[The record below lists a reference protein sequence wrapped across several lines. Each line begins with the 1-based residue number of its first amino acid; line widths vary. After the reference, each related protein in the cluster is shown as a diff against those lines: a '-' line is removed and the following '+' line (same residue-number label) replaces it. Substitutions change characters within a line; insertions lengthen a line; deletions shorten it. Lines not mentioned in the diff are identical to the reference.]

1 MMKRFYT
8 AIVRRRRLVLA
19 VFALAAV
26 LSVFAVRQV
35 KVDYDINDYLPPES
49 PSTTAIEVMN
59 GAFTGGIPNM
69 RVMVRDVT
77 VPQALEYKE
86 KLAAIDGV
94 SSVAWLDDS
103 LDVTVPLQMQDTA
116 TVESYYKDGC
126 ALFTVTVE
134 DEKRLEAV
142 AAVRDLIG
150 EGNALEG
157 AAVSTAVAT
166 NSTVTEVA
174 KIAAIA
180 VVYVLF
186 ILILTTDS
194 WAEPLLVLTGLG
206 AAILLNN
213 GTNLIF
219 GTISF
224 VTNAAGSILQLAV
237 SLDYSVFLIHR
248 FAECRAENPDASPE
262 ECMADALCRSTGS
275 ILSSG
280 LTTVIGF
287 LALVLMQF
295 QIGPD
300 LGLALA
306 KGVVL
311 SLVTVFTFMPALTLA
326 CYKWMDKTHHRP
338 LLPSF
343 DKFGRF
349 VARIM
354 LPMALVLV
362 ILMVPSYL
370 ASNSNQYYYGAAHM
384 FGENTRLGADT
395 AAIEETFGRS
405 DTYVV
410 LVPEGDTA
418 TQQKLS
424 DALHAIPEV
433 TGILSYVDN
442 AGASIPPEF
451 VPGDTLG
458 LLVSGGY
465 TRMVLTVDADTEGDG
480 AFALVERVRA
490 TVQQYYPDNYYL
502 AGQGVSTYD
511 LMDTI
516 TADMVKVNLLAIGA
530 VFLILLLM
538 KRQLLLPVILVLSI
552 ETAIWINLAIPY
564 FWGQYVFY
572 IAYLII
578 SSVQLGATVDYAILF
593 SDRYQEF
600 RETLGR
606 KEAVAATVS
615 AVTTSVSTT
624 GSAMAVVGFLMGA
637 ISTNQLL
644 GQLGNF
650 LGVGSLVSLAIVLS
664 ALPGFLYLADPLII
678 KNEKISRRRLD
689 RDETSIC
696 APGVGAGAGR
706 LPAGGQQSAGLCSS
720 LRCQGRGRLC
730 KSYGL
735 RCCDRRVRR
744 EQLFRAGGGHRC
756 GPRQLHCRAQ
766 HDHERCRGA
775 ERRYGHGAC
784 DRGRQALL

>member
-1 MMKRFYT
+1 MLKRFYT
-8 AIVRRRRLVLA
+8 TIVRKRRLVLA
-19 VFALAAV
+19 VFALAVILSAFASRAV
-26 LSVFAVRQV
+26 Q
-35 KVDYDINDYLPPES
+35 VDYDMNDYLPPDS
-49 PSTTAIEVMN
+49 PSTIALETMN
-59 GAFTGGIPNM
+59 GAFTGGIPNV

-77 VPQALEYKE
+77 VPEALDYKE
-86 KLAAIDGV
+86 QLAAIDGV
-94 SSVAWLDDS
+94 ESVTWLDDS

-116 TVESYYKDGC
+116 TVETYYKDDC
-126 ALFTVTVE
+126 ALFSMTVE
-134 DEKRLEAV
+134 DAKRLEAV
-142 AAVRDLIG
+142 AAIQDLIG
-150 EGNALEG
+150 EDNALAG
-157 AAVSTAVAT
+157 TAVSTAVAT
-166 NSTVTEVA
+166 NSTVSEVA
-174 KIAAIA
+174 KIAGIA
-180 VVYVLF
+180 VIYVLF

-194 WAEPLLVLTGLG
+194 WVEPILVLAGLG
-206 AAILLNN
+206 VAILLNN

-262 ECMADALCRSTGS
+262 DCMVDALCKSTSS

-306 KGVVL
+306 KGVAL

-326 CYKWMDKTHHRP
+326 CYPWMDKTHHKP
-338 LLPSF
+338 LLPRF

-349 VARIM
+349 VSRIM
-354 LPMALVLV
+354 LPMALALA

-370 ASNSNQYYYGAAHM
+370 ASNHNEYYYGAAHM
-384 FGENTRLGADT
+384 FGADTRLGEDT
-395 AAIEETFGRS
+395 AAIEETFGKS

-418 TQQKLS
+418 QQEKLS
-424 DALHAIPEV
+424 QALHDIPAV
-433 TGILSYVDN
+433 TSILSFVDN

-451 VPGDTLG
+451 VPGDTLS

-465 TRMVLTVDADTEGDG
+465 TRLVLTVDAETEGDA
-480 AFALVERVRA
+480 AFALVENIRA
-490 TVQQYYPDNYYL
+490 TVQEYYPDEYYL

-538 KRQLLLPVILVLSI
+538 KHQLLLPVILVLSI

-564 FWGQYVFY
+564 FRGQHVFY

-578 SSVQLGATVDYAILF
+578 SSIQLGATVDYAILF

-606 KEAVAATVS
+606 KDAIAATV
-615 AVTTSVSTT
+615 ATVTTSVITT
-624 GSAMAVVGFLMGA
+624 GSALAVVGFLMGA

-650 LGVGSLVSLAIVLS
+650 LGVGGLVSLAIVLL
-664 ALPGFLYLADPLII
+664 ALPGYLYLADPLII
-678 KNEKISRRRLD
+678 KPKKQPKE
-689 RDETSIC
+689 
-696 APGVGAGAGR
+696 A
-706 LPAGGQQSAGLCSS
+706 
-720 LRCQGRGRLC
+720 
-730 KSYGL
+730 
-735 RCCDRRVRR
+735 
-744 EQLFRAGGGHRC
+744 
-756 GPRQLHCRAQ
+756 
-766 HDHERCRGA
+766 
-775 ERRYGHGAC
+775 
-784 DRGRQALL
+784 

>member
-142 AAVRDLIG
+142 AAVRELIG

-262 ECMADALCRSTGS
+262 ECMVDALCRSTGS

-326 CYKWMDKTHHRP
+326 AYQWMDKTHHRP

-451 VPGDTLG
+451 VPPDTLK
-458 LLVSGGY
+458 LLVSGGC
-465 TRMVLTVDADTEGDG
+465 TRMVLTVDTAYEGDDT
-480 AFALVERVRA
+480 FSLVESIRNTA
-490 TVQQYYPDNYYL
+490 EEYYPGTWYL
-502 AGQGVSTYD
+502 AGEGVSTYD
-511 LMDTI
+511 LMDTV
-516 TADMVKVNLLAIGA
+516 TADMVKVNLVAIGA
-530 VFLILLLM
+530 VFVVLLFTMKSLIA
-538 KRQLLLPVILVLSI
+538 PIILVLSI
-552 ETAIWINLAIPY
+552 ETAIWINLSIPY
-564 FWGQYVFY
+564 FSDQTIFY

-578 SSVQLGATVDYAILF
+578 SSIQLGATVDYAILF
-593 SDRYQEF
+593 TDRYKEMRQTYEK
-600 RETLGR
+600 
-606 KEAVAATVS
+606 KEAVVQTVS
-615 AVTTSVSTT
+615 AVSVSVLT
-624 GSAMAVVGFLMGA
+624 SASVMAVVGFLMGTL
-637 ISTNQLL
+637 STHGLL
-644 GQLGNF
+644 SQLGYF
-650 LGVGSLVSLAIVLS
+650 LGRGTLCSLAIVLFV
-664 ALPGFLYLADPLII
+664 LPGLLYLF
-678 KNEKISRRRLD
+678 
-689 RDETSIC
+689 
-696 APGVGAGAGR
+696 GR
-706 LPAGGQQSAGLCSS
+706 FITRNKSS
-720 LRCQGRGRLC
+720 KEVLSQ
-730 KSYGL
+730 
-735 RCCDRRVRR
+735 
-744 EQLFRAGGGHRC
+744 
-756 GPRQLHCRAQ
+756 
-766 HDHERCRGA
+766 
-775 ERRYGHGAC
+775 
-784 DRGRQALL
+784 

>member
-1 MMKRFYT
+1 MLKRFYT
-8 AIVRRRRLVLA
+8 TIVRKRRLVLA
-19 VFALAAV
+19 VFALAVILSAFASRAV
-26 LSVFAVRQV
+26 Q
-35 KVDYDINDYLPPES
+35 VDYDMNDYLPPDS
-49 PSTTAIEVMN
+49 PSTIALETMN
-59 GAFTGGIPNM
+59 GAFTGGIPNV

-77 VPQALEYKE
+77 VPEALDYKE
-86 KLAAIDGV
+86 QLAAIDGV
-94 SSVAWLDDS
+94 ESVTWLDDS

-116 TVESYYKDGC
+116 TVETYYKDDC
-126 ALFTVTVE
+126 ALFSMTVE
-134 DEKRLEAV
+134 DAKRLEAV
-142 AAVRDLIG
+142 AAIQDLIG
-150 EGNALEG
+150 EDNALAG
-157 AAVSTAVAT
+157 TAVSTAVAT
-166 NSTVTEVA
+166 NSTVSEVA
-174 KIAAIA
+174 KIAGIA
-180 VVYVLF
+180 VIYVLF

-194 WAEPLLVLTGLG
+194 WVEPILVLAGLG
-206 AAILLNN
+206 VAILLNN

-262 ECMADALCRSTGS
+262 DCMVDALCKSTSS

-306 KGVVL
+306 KGVAL

-326 CYKWMDKTHHRP
+326 CYPWMDKTHHKP
-338 LLPSF
+338 LLPRF

-349 VARIM
+349 VSRIM
-354 LPMALVLV
+354 LPMALALA

-370 ASNSNQYYYGAAHM
+370 ASNHNEYYYGAAHM
-384 FGENTRLGADT
+384 FGADTRLGEDT
-395 AAIEETFGRS
+395 AAIEETFGKS

-418 TQQKLS
+418 QQEKLS
-424 DALHAIPEV
+424 QALHDIPAV
-433 TGILSYVDN
+433 TSILSFVDN

-451 VPGDTLG
+451 VPGDTLS

-465 TRMVLTVDADTEGDG
+465 TRLVLTVDAETEGDA
-480 AFALVERVRA
+480 AFALVENIRA
-490 TVQQYYPDNYYL
+490 TVQEYYPEEYYL

-538 KRQLLLPVILVLSI
+538 KHQLLLPVILVLSI

-564 FWGQYVFY
+564 FRGQHVFY

-578 SSVQLGATVDYAILF
+578 SSIQLGATVDYAILF

-606 KEAVAATVS
+606 KDAIAATV
-615 AVTTSVSTT
+615 ATVTTSVITT
-624 GSAMAVVGFLMGA
+624 GSALAVVGFLMGA

-650 LGVGSLVSLAIVLS
+650 LGVGGLVSLAIVLL
-664 ALPGFLYLADPLII
+664 ALPGYLYLADPLII
-678 KNEKISRRRLD
+678 KKKKQPKE
-689 RDETSIC
+689 
-696 APGVGAGAGR
+696 A
-706 LPAGGQQSAGLCSS
+706 
-720 LRCQGRGRLC
+720 
-730 KSYGL
+730 
-735 RCCDRRVRR
+735 
-744 EQLFRAGGGHRC
+744 
-756 GPRQLHCRAQ
+756 
-766 HDHERCRGA
+766 
-775 ERRYGHGAC
+775 
-784 DRGRQALL
+784 

>member
-1 MMKRFYT
+1 MLKRFYT
-8 AIVRRRRLVLA
+8 TIVRKRRLVLA
-19 VFALAAV
+19 VFALAVILSAFASRAV
-26 LSVFAVRQV
+26 Q
-35 KVDYDINDYLPPES
+35 VDYDMNDYLPPDS
-49 PSTTAIEVMN
+49 PSTIALETMN
-59 GAFTGGIPNM
+59 GAFTGGIPNV

-77 VPQALEYKE
+77 VPEALDYKE
-86 KLAAIDGV
+86 QLAAIDGV
-94 SSVAWLDDS
+94 ESVTWLDDS

-116 TVESYYKDGC
+116 TVETYYKDDC
-126 ALFTVTVE
+126 ALFSMTVE
-134 DEKRLEAV
+134 DAKRLEAV
-142 AAVRDLIG
+142 AAIQDLIG
-150 EGNALEG
+150 EDNALAG
-157 AAVSTAVAT
+157 TAVSTAVAT
-166 NSTVTEVA
+166 NSTVSEVA
-174 KIAAIA
+174 KIAGIA
-180 VVYVLF
+180 VIYVLF

-194 WAEPLLVLTGLG
+194 WVEPILVLAGLG
-206 AAILLNN
+206 VAILLNN

-262 ECMADALCRSTGS
+262 DCMVDALCKSTSS

-306 KGVVL
+306 KGVAL

-326 CYKWMDKTHHRP
+326 CYPWMDKTHHKP
-338 LLPSF
+338 LLPRF

-349 VARIM
+349 VSRIM
-354 LPMALVLV
+354 LPMALALA

-370 ASNSNQYYYGAAHM
+370 ASNHNEYYYGAAHM
-384 FGENTRLGADT
+384 FGADTRLGEDT
-395 AAIEETFGRS
+395 AAIEETFGKS

-418 TQQKLS
+418 QQEKLS
-424 DALHAIPEV
+424 QALHDIPAV
-433 TGILSYVDN
+433 TSILSFVDN

-451 VPGDTLG
+451 VPGDTLS

-465 TRMVLTVDADTEGDG
+465 TRLVLTVDAETEGDA
-480 AFALVERVRA
+480 AFALVENIRA
-490 TVQQYYPDNYYL
+490 TVQEYYPDEYYL

-538 KRQLLLPVILVLSI
+538 KHQLLLPVILVLSI

-564 FWGQYVFY
+564 FRGQHVFY

-578 SSVQLGATVDYAILF
+578 SSIQLGATVDYAILF
-593 SDRYQEF
+593 SDRYREF

-606 KEAVAATVS
+606 KDAIAATV
-615 AVTTSVSTT
+615 ATVTTSVITT
-624 GSAMAVVGFLMGA
+624 GSALAVVGFLMGA

-650 LGVGSLVSLAIVLS
+650 LGVGGLVSLAIVLL
-664 ALPGFLYLADPLII
+664 ALPGYLYLADPLII
-678 KNEKISRRRLD
+678 KKKKQPKE
-689 RDETSIC
+689 
-696 APGVGAGAGR
+696 A
-706 LPAGGQQSAGLCSS
+706 
-720 LRCQGRGRLC
+720 
-730 KSYGL
+730 
-735 RCCDRRVRR
+735 
-744 EQLFRAGGGHRC
+744 
-756 GPRQLHCRAQ
+756 
-766 HDHERCRGA
+766 
-775 ERRYGHGAC
+775 
-784 DRGRQALL
+784 

>member
-1 MMKRFYT
+1 MLKRFYT
-8 AIVRRRRLVLA
+8 TIVRKRRLVLA
-19 VFALAAV
+19 VFALAVILSAFASRAV
-26 LSVFAVRQV
+26 Q
-35 KVDYDINDYLPPES
+35 VDYDMNDYLPPDS
-49 PSTTAIEVMN
+49 PSTIALETMN
-59 GAFTGGIPNM
+59 GAFTGGIPNV

-77 VPQALEYKE
+77 VPEALDYKE
-86 KLAAIDGV
+86 QLAAIDGV
-94 SSVAWLDDS
+94 ESVTWLDDS

-116 TVESYYKDGC
+116 TVETYYKDDC
-126 ALFTVTVE
+126 ALFSMTVE
-134 DEKRLEAV
+134 DAKRLEAV
-142 AAVRDLIG
+142 AAIQDLIG
-150 EGNALEG
+150 EDNALAG
-157 AAVSTAVAT
+157 TAVSTAVAT
-166 NSTVTEVA
+166 NSTVSEVA
-174 KIAAIA
+174 KIAGIA
-180 VVYVLF
+180 VIYVLF

-194 WAEPLLVLTGLG
+194 WVEPILVLAGLG
-206 AAILLNN
+206 VAILLNN

-262 ECMADALCRSTGS
+262 DCMVDALCKSTSS

-306 KGVVL
+306 KGVAL

-326 CYKWMDKTHHRP
+326 CYPWMDKTHHKP
-338 LLPSF
+338 LLPRF

-349 VARIM
+349 VSRIM
-354 LPMALVLV
+354 LPMALALA

-370 ASNSNQYYYGAAHM
+370 ASNHNEYYYGAAHM
-384 FGENTRLGADT
+384 FGADTRLGEDT
-395 AAIEETFGRS
+395 AAIEETFGKS

-418 TQQKLS
+418 QQEKLS
-424 DALHAIPEV
+424 QALHDIPAV
-433 TGILSYVDN
+433 TSILSFVDN

-451 VPGDTLG
+451 VPGDTFS

-465 TRMVLTVDADTEGDG
+465 TRLVLTVDAETEGDA
-480 AFALVERVRA
+480 AFALVENIRA
-490 TVQQYYPDNYYL
+490 TVQEYYPDEYYL

-511 LMDTI
+511 LTDTI

-538 KRQLLLPVILVLSI
+538 KHQLLLPVILVLSI

-564 FWGQYVFY
+564 FRGQHVFY

-578 SSVQLGATVDYAILF
+578 SSIQLGATVDYAILF

-606 KEAVAATVS
+606 KDAIAATV
-615 AVTTSVSTT
+615 ATVTTSVITT
-624 GSAMAVVGFLMGA
+624 GSALAVVGFLMGA

-650 LGVGSLVSLAIVLS
+650 LGVGGLVSLAIVLL
-664 ALPGFLYLADPLII
+664 ALPGYLYLADPLII
-678 KNEKISRRRLD
+678 KPKKQPKE
-689 RDETSIC
+689 
-696 APGVGAGAGR
+696 A
-706 LPAGGQQSAGLCSS
+706 
-720 LRCQGRGRLC
+720 
-730 KSYGL
+730 
-735 RCCDRRVRR
+735 
-744 EQLFRAGGGHRC
+744 
-756 GPRQLHCRAQ
+756 
-766 HDHERCRGA
+766 
-775 ERRYGHGAC
+775 
-784 DRGRQALL
+784 

>member
-94 SSVAWLDDS
+94 SSVVWLDDS

-224 VTNAAGSILQLAV
+224 VTNAAGSILQLA
-237 SLDYSVFLIHR
+237 
-248 FAECRAENPDASPE
+248 
-262 ECMADALCRSTGS
+262 DALCRSTGS

-326 CYKWMDKTHHRP
+326 AYQWMDKTYHRP

-564 FWGQYVFY
+564 FRGQYVFY

-678 KNEKISRRRLD
+678 KKKKQPKE
-689 RDETSIC
+689 
-696 APGVGAGAGR
+696 A
-706 LPAGGQQSAGLCSS
+706 
-720 LRCQGRGRLC
+720 
-730 KSYGL
+730 
-735 RCCDRRVRR
+735 
-744 EQLFRAGGGHRC
+744 
-756 GPRQLHCRAQ
+756 
-766 HDHERCRGA
+766 
-775 ERRYGHGAC
+775 
-784 DRGRQALL
+784 

>member
-103 LDVTVPLQMQDTA
+103 LDVTVPLQMQPAA

-248 FAECRAENPDASPE
+248 FAECRAENPGASPE
-262 ECMADALCRSTGS
+262 DCMVDALCRSTGS

-326 CYKWMDKTHHRP
+326 CYRWMDKTHHRP

-362 ILMVPSYL
+362 VLMVPSYL

-538 KRQLLLPVILVLSI
+538 KRQLLLPIILVLSI

-564 FWGQYVFY
+564 FRGQYVFY

-637 ISTNQLL
+637 ISSNQLL

-678 KNEKISRRRLD
+678 KKKKQPKE
-689 RDETSIC
+689 
-696 APGVGAGAGR
+696 A
-706 LPAGGQQSAGLCSS
+706 
-720 LRCQGRGRLC
+720 
-730 KSYGL
+730 
-735 RCCDRRVRR
+735 
-744 EQLFRAGGGHRC
+744 
-756 GPRQLHCRAQ
+756 
-766 HDHERCRGA
+766 
-775 ERRYGHGAC
+775 
-784 DRGRQALL
+784 

>member
-1 MMKRFYT
+1 MLKRFYT
-8 AIVRRRRLVLA
+8 TIVRKRRLVLA
-19 VFALAAV
+19 VFALAVILSTFASRAV
-26 LSVFAVRQV
+26 Q
-35 KVDYDINDYLPPES
+35 VDYDMNDYLPPDS
-49 PSTTAIEVMN
+49 PSTTALDVMN

-77 VPQALEYKE
+77 VPEALDYKE

-94 SSVAWLDDS
+94 EAVTWLDDS

-116 TVESYYKDGC
+116 TVETYYKDDC
-126 ALFTVTVE
+126 ALFSMTVE
-134 DEKRLEAV
+134 DAKRLEAV
-142 AAVRDLIG
+142 AAIQDLIG
-150 EGNALEG
+150 EDNALAG
-157 AAVSTAVAT
+157 TAVSTAVAT
-166 NSTVTEVA
+166 NSTVSEVA
-174 KIAAIA
+174 KIAGIA
-180 VVYVLF
+180 VIYVLF

-194 WAEPLLVLTGLG
+194 WVEPILVLAGLG
-206 AAILLNN
+206 VAILLNN

-262 ECMADALCRSTGS
+262 DCMVDALCKSTSS

-306 KGVVL
+306 KGVAL

-326 CYKWMDKTHHRP
+326 CYPWMDKTHHKP
-338 LLPSF
+338 LLPRF

-349 VARIM
+349 VSRIM
-354 LPMALVLV
+354 LPMALALA

-370 ASNSNQYYYGAAHM
+370 ASNHNEYYYGAAHM
-384 FGENTRLGADT
+384 FGADTRLGEDT
-395 AAIEETFGRS
+395 AAIEETFGKS

-418 TQQKLS
+418 QQEKLS
-424 DALHAIPEV
+424 QALHDIPAV
-433 TGILSYVDN
+433 TSILSFVDN

-451 VPGDTLG
+451 VPGDTLS

-465 TRMVLTVDADTEGDG
+465 TRLVLTVDAETEGDA
-480 AFALVERVRA
+480 AFALVENIRA
-490 TVQQYYPDNYYL
+490 TVQEYYPDEYYL

-538 KRQLLLPVILVLSI
+538 KHQLLLPVILVLSI

-564 FWGQYVFY
+564 FRGRHVFY

-578 SSVQLGATVDYAILF
+578 STIQLGATVDYAILF

-600 RETLGR
+600 RETLD
-606 KEAVAATVS
+606 KKQAIAATVS
-615 AVTTSVSTT
+615 TVTTSVITT
-624 GSAMAVVGFLMGA
+624 GSALAVVGFLMGA

-650 LGVGSLVSLAIVLS
+650 LGVGGLVSLAIVLL
-664 ALPGFLYLADPLII
+664 ALPGYLYLADPLII
-678 KNEKISRRRLD
+678 KKKKQPKE
-689 RDETSIC
+689 
-696 APGVGAGAGR
+696 A
-706 LPAGGQQSAGLCSS
+706 
-720 LRCQGRGRLC
+720 
-730 KSYGL
+730 
-735 RCCDRRVRR
+735 
-744 EQLFRAGGGHRC
+744 
-756 GPRQLHCRAQ
+756 
-766 HDHERCRGA
+766 
-775 ERRYGHGAC
+775 
-784 DRGRQALL
+784 

>member
-1 MMKRFYT
+1 MLKRFYT
-8 AIVRRRRLVLA
+8 AIVRRRKAVLTL
-19 VFALAAV
+19 FALAAV
-26 LSVFAVRQV
+26 LCVFAMRQV
-35 KVDYDINDYLPPES
+35 QVDYDINDYLPPDS

-59 GAFTGGIPNM
+59 SAFTGGIPNM

-77 VPQALEYKE
+77 IPEALAYKE
-86 KLAAIDGV
+86 QIAAIDGV
-94 SSVAWLDDS
+94 ASVTWLDDS
-103 LDVTVPLQMQDTA
+103 LDVTVPLQMQDTD
-116 TVESYYKDGC
+116 TVETYYKDSC
-126 ALFTVTVE
+126 ALFTATVE
-134 DEKRLEAV
+134 DAKRLEAV
-142 AAVRDLIG
+142 DAVRELIG
-150 EGNALEG
+150 EDNALAG
-157 AAVSTAVAT
+157 TAVSTAVAT

-194 WAEPLLVLTGLG
+194 WAEPVLVLAGLG
-206 AAILLNN
+206 TAILLNN

-248 FAECRAENPDASPE
+248 FAECRAADPNASPE
-262 ECMADALCRSTGS
+262 DCMVDALCRSTGS

-326 CYKWMDKTHHRP
+326 CYKWMDKTHHKP

-349 VARIM
+349 VSRVM
-354 LPMALVLV
+354 LPMALVLA

-370 ASNSNQYYYGAAHM
+370 ASNSNQYHYGAAHM
-384 FGENTRLGADT
+384 FGTNTRLGADT
-395 AAIEETFGRS
+395 ATIEEIFGKS

-418 TQQKLS
+418 TQAELS

-451 VPGDTLG
+451 VPADTLK

-465 TRMVLTVDADTEGDG
+465 TRLVLTVDADTEGDA
-480 AFALVERVRA
+480 AFALVETVRA

-516 TADMVKVNLLAIGA
+516 TTDMVKVNLLAIGA

-538 KRQLLLPVILVLSI
+538 KRQLLLPIILVLSI

-564 FWGQYVFY
+564 FRGQYVFY

-650 LGVGSLVSLAIVLS
+650 LGVGSLVSLAIVLL

-678 KNEKISRRRLD
+678 KEKKQPK
-689 RDETSIC
+689 E
-696 APGVGAGAGR
+696 A
-706 LPAGGQQSAGLCSS
+706 
-720 LRCQGRGRLC
+720 
-730 KSYGL
+730 
-735 RCCDRRVRR
+735 
-744 EQLFRAGGGHRC
+744 
-756 GPRQLHCRAQ
+756 
-766 HDHERCRGA
+766 
-775 ERRYGHGAC
+775 
-784 DRGRQALL
+784 

>member
-1 MMKRFYT
+1 M
-8 AIVRRRRLVLA
+8 
-19 VFALAAV
+19 
-26 LSVFAVRQV
+26 
-35 KVDYDINDYLPPES
+35 
-49 PSTTAIEVMN
+49 
-59 GAFTGGIPNM
+59 
-69 RVMVRDVT
+69 
-77 VPQALEYKE
+77 
-86 KLAAIDGV
+86 
-94 SSVAWLDDS
+94 
-103 LDVTVPLQMQDTA
+103 
-116 TVESYYKDGC
+116 
-126 ALFTVTVE
+126 
-134 DEKRLEAV
+134 
-142 AAVRDLIG
+142 
-150 EGNALEG
+150 
-157 AAVSTAVAT
+157 STAVAT

-262 ECMADALCRSTGS
+262 ECMVDACADPPAPSCPAPDHRHRLSGTGAHA
-275 ILSSG
+275 
-280 LTTVIGF
+280 VPDR
-287 LALVLMQF
+287 
-295 QIGPD
+295 PD

-326 CYKWMDKTHHRP
+326 AYQWMDKTHHRP

-490 TVQQYYPDNYYL
+490 TVQRYYPDNYYL

-538 KRQLLLPVILVLSI
+538 KRQLLLPIILVLSI

-564 FWGQYVFY
+564 FRGQYVFY

-678 KNEKISRRRLD
+678 KK
-689 RDETSIC
+689 
-696 APGVGAGAGR
+696 
-706 LPAGGQQSAGLCSS
+706 
-720 LRCQGRGRLC
+720 
-730 KSYGL
+730 K
-735 RCCDRRVRR
+735 
-744 EQLFRAGGGHRC
+744 
-756 GPRQLHCRAQ
+756 RQPKEA
-766 HDHERCRGA
+766 
-775 ERRYGHGAC
+775 
-784 DRGRQALL
+784 

>member
-1 MMKRFYT
+1 MLKRFYT
-8 AIVRRRRLVLA
+8 AIVHRRRAVLA
-19 VFALAAV
+19 AFVLAAV
-26 LSVFAVRQV
+26 LSVFASRAVQ
-35 KVDYDINDYLPPES
+35 VDYDINDYLPPDS
-49 PSTTAIEVMN
+49 PSTIALEQMN
-59 GAFTGGIPNM
+59 SAFTGGIPNM

-77 VPQALEYKE
+77 VPEALDYKE

-94 SSVAWLDDS
+94 EAVTWLDDS

-116 TVESYYKDGC
+116 TVETYYKDNC

-134 DEKRLEAV
+134 DANRLEAV
-142 AAVRDLIG
+142 AAIQDLIG
-150 EGNALEG
+150 EDNALAG
-157 AAVSTAVAT
+157 TAVSTAVAT

-194 WAEPLLVLTGLG
+194 WVEPLLVLAGLG
-206 AAILLNN
+206 AAILINN
-213 GTNLIF
+213 GTNLMF

-248 FAECRAENPDASPE
+248 FAECRAARPDASAE
-262 ECMADALCRSTGS
+262 DCMVEALCKSTGS

-311 SLVTVFTFMPALTLA
+311 SLVTVFTFMPALTLV
-326 CYKWMDKTHHRP
+326 CYPWMDKTHHKP
-338 LLPSF
+338 LLPGF

-349 VARIM
+349 VSRIM
-354 LPMALVLV
+354 LPAALALAV
-362 ILMVPSYL
+362 IMVPSYL
-370 ASNSNQYYYGAAHM
+370 ASNNNEYYYGAAHM
-384 FGENTRLGADT
+384 FGTNTRLGADT
-395 AAIEETFGRS
+395 AAIEETF
-405 DTYVV
+405 
-410 LVPEGDTA
+410 
-418 TQQKLS
+418 
-424 DALHAIPEV
+424 
-433 TGILSYVDN
+433 GILSYVDN

-451 VPGDTLG
+451 VPSDTLK
-458 LLVSGGY
+458 LLASGGY
-465 TRMVLTVDADTEGDG
+465 TRMVLTVNADTEGDA
-480 AFALVERVRA
+480 AFALVEKVRA
-490 TVQQYYPDNYYL
+490 TVQQYYPDAYDL

-564 FWGQYVFY
+564 FRGRHVFY

-578 SSVQLGATVDYAILF
+578 STIQLGATVDYAILF

-600 RETLGR
+600 RETLD
-606 KEAVAATVS
+606 KKQAIAATVS
-615 AVTTSVSTT
+615 TVTTSVITT
-624 GSAMAVVGFLMGA
+624 GSALAVVGFLMGA

-650 LGVGSLVSLAIVLS
+650 LGVGGLVSLAIVLL
-664 ALPGFLYLADPLII
+664 ALPGYLYLADPLII
-678 KNEKISRRRLD
+678 KPKKQPKE
-689 RDETSIC
+689 
-696 APGVGAGAGR
+696 A
-706 LPAGGQQSAGLCSS
+706 
-720 LRCQGRGRLC
+720 
-730 KSYGL
+730 
-735 RCCDRRVRR
+735 
-744 EQLFRAGGGHRC
+744 
-756 GPRQLHCRAQ
+756 
-766 HDHERCRGA
+766 
-775 ERRYGHGAC
+775 
-784 DRGRQALL
+784 

>member
-1 MMKRFYT
+1 MLKRFYT
-8 AIVRRRRLVLA
+8 AIVHRRRAVLA
-19 VFALAAV
+19 AFVLAAV
-26 LSVFAVRQV
+26 LSVFASRAVQ
-35 KVDYDINDYLPPES
+35 VDYDINDYLPPDS
-49 PSTTAIEVMN
+49 PSTIALEQMN
-59 GAFTGGIPNM
+59 SAFTGGIPNM

-77 VPQALEYKE
+77 VPEALDYKE

-94 SSVAWLDDS
+94 EAVTWLDDS

-116 TVESYYKDGC
+116 TVETYYKDNC

-134 DEKRLEAV
+134 DANRLEAV
-142 AAVRDLIG
+142 AA
-150 EGNALEG
+150 
-157 AAVSTAVAT
+157 
-166 NSTVTEVA
+166 
-174 KIAAIA
+174 
-180 VVYVLF
+180 
-186 ILILTTDS
+186 ILI
-194 WAEPLLVLTGLG
+194 
-206 AAILLNN
+206 NN
-213 GTNLIF
+213 GTNLMF

-248 FAECRAENPDASPE
+248 FAECRAARPDASAE
-262 ECMADALCRSTGS
+262 DCMVEALCKSTGS

-311 SLVTVFTFMPALTLA
+311 SLVTVFTFIPALTLV
-326 CYKWMDKTHHRP
+326 CYPWMDKTHHKP

-349 VARIM
+349 VSRIM
-354 LPMALVLV
+354 LPAALALAV
-362 ILMVPSYL
+362 IMVPSYL
-370 ASNSNQYYYGAAHM
+370 ASNNNEYYYGAAHM
-384 FGENTRLGADT
+384 FGTNTRLGADT
-395 AAIEETFGRS
+395 AAIEETFGKS
-405 DTYVV
+405 DTWVV

-418 TQQKLS
+418 TQAELS

-451 VPGDTLG
+451 VPPDTLK
-458 LLVSGGY
+458 LLASGGY
-465 TRMVLTVDADTEGDG
+465 TRMVLTVNADTEGDA
-480 AFALVERVRA
+480 AFALVEKVRA
-490 TVQQYYPDNYYL
+490 TVQQYYPDAYDL

-564 FWGQYVFY
+564 FRGRHVFY

-578 SSVQLGATVDYAILF
+578 STIQLGATVDYAILF

-600 RETLGR
+600 RETLD
-606 KEAVAATVS
+606 KKQAIAATVS
-615 AVTTSVSTT
+615 TVTTSVITT
-624 GSAMAVVGFLMGA
+624 GSALAVVGFLMGA

-650 LGVGSLVSLAIVLS
+650 LGVGGLVSLAIVLL
-664 ALPGFLYLADPLII
+664 ALPGYLYLADPLII
-678 KNEKISRRRLD
+678 KPKKTAE
-689 RDETSIC
+689 
-696 APGVGAGAGR
+696 
-706 LPAGGQQSAGLCSS
+706 GGLT
-720 LRCQGRGRLC
+720 R
-730 KSYGL
+730 
-735 RCCDRRVRR
+735 
-744 EQLFRAGGGHRC
+744 
-756 GPRQLHCRAQ
+756 
-766 HDHERCRGA
+766 
-775 ERRYGHGAC
+775 
-784 DRGRQALL
+784 

>member
-1 MMKRFYT
+1 MKT
-8 AIVRRRRLVLA
+8 PVRTRLLS
-19 VFALAAV
+19 ALLSLV
-26 LSVFAVRQV
+26 MLVSLLPVSVFAAEPASGTWEKVTEAQEDWSGQYLIV
-35 KVDYDINDYLPPES
+35 YEKGSLIMDGSLSALDKEGNKVDVTITDGKIVGDY
-49 PSTTAIEVMN
+49 AKY
-59 GAFTGGIPNM
+59 AFT
-69 RVMVRDVT
+69 
-77 VPQALEYKE
+77 
-86 KLAAIDGV
+86 
-94 SSVAWLDDS
+94 
-103 LDVTVPLQMQDTA
+103 
-116 TVESYYKDGC
+116 
-126 ALFTVTVE
+126 
-134 DEKRLEAV
+134 
-142 AAVRDLIG
+142 
-150 EGNALEG
+150 
-157 AAVSTAVAT
+157 
-166 NSTVTEVA
+166 
-174 KIAAIA
+174 IA
-180 VVYVLF
+180 
-186 ILILTTDS
+186 
-194 WAEPLLVLTGLG
+194 P
-206 AAILLNN
+206 
-213 GTNLIF
+213 
-219 GTISF
+219 
-224 VTNAAGSILQLAV
+224 ILQLAV

-262 ECMADALCRSTGS
+262 ECMVDALCRSTGS

-326 CYKWMDKTHHRP
+326 AYQWMDKTYHRP

-516 TADMVKVNLLAIGA
+516 TADMVKVNLLAI
-530 VFLILLLM
+530 
-538 KRQLLLPVILVLSI
+538 
-552 ETAIWINLAIPY
+552 
-564 FWGQYVFY
+564 
-572 IAYLII
+572 
-578 SSVQLGATVDYAILF
+578 
-593 SDRYQEF
+593 
-600 RETLGR
+600 
-606 KEAVAATVS
+606 
-615 AVTTSVSTT
+615 
-624 GSAMAVVGFLMGA
+624 
-637 ISTNQLL
+637 
-644 GQLGNF
+644 
-650 LGVGSLVSLAIVLS
+650 VLS

-678 KNEKISRRRLD
+678 KK
-689 RDETSIC
+689 
-696 APGVGAGAGR
+696 
-706 LPAGGQQSAGLCSS
+706 
-720 LRCQGRGRLC
+720 
-730 KSYGL
+730 K
-735 RCCDRRVRR
+735 
-744 EQLFRAGGGHRC
+744 
-756 GPRQLHCRAQ
+756 RQPKEA
-766 HDHERCRGA
+766 
-775 ERRYGHGAC
+775 
-784 DRGRQALL
+784 

>member
-1 MMKRFYT
+1 MLKRFYT
-8 AIVRRRRLVLA
+8 TIVRKRRLVLA
-19 VFALAAV
+19 VFALAVILSTFASRAV
-26 LSVFAVRQV
+26 Q
-35 KVDYDINDYLPPES
+35 VDYDMNDYLPPDS
-49 PSTTAIEVMN
+49 PSTTALDVMN

-77 VPQALEYKE
+77 VPEALDYKE

-94 SSVAWLDDS
+94 EAVTWLDDS

-116 TVESYYKDGC
+116 TVETYYKDDC
-126 ALFTVTVE
+126 ALFSMTVE
-134 DEKRLEAV
+134 DAKRLEAV
-142 AAVRDLIG
+142 AAIQDLIG
-150 EGNALEG
+150 EDNALAG
-157 AAVSTAVAT
+157 TAVSTAVAT
-166 NSTVTEVA
+166 NSTVSEVA
-174 KIAAIA
+174 KIAGIA
-180 VVYVLF
+180 VIYVLF

-194 WAEPLLVLTGLG
+194 WVEPILVLAGLG
-206 AAILLNN
+206 VAILLNN

-262 ECMADALCRSTGS
+262 DCMVDALCKSTSS

-306 KGVVL
+306 KGVAL

-326 CYKWMDKTHHRP
+326 CYPWMDKTHHKP
-338 LLPSF
+338 LLPRF

-349 VARIM
+349 VSRIM
-354 LPMALVLV
+354 LPMALALA

-370 ASNSNQYYYGAAHM
+370 ASNHNEYYYGAAHM
-384 FGENTRLGADT
+384 FGADTRLGEDT
-395 AAIEETFGRS
+395 AAIEETFGKS

-418 TQQKLS
+418 QQEKLS
-424 DALHAIPEV
+424 QALHDIPAV
-433 TGILSYVDN
+433 TSILSFVDN

-451 VPGDTLG
+451 VPGDTLS

-465 TRMVLTVDADTEGDG
+465 TRLVLTVDAETEGDA
-480 AFALVERVRA
+480 AFALVENIRA
-490 TVQQYYPDNYYL
+490 TVQEYYPDEYYL

-538 KRQLLLPVILVLSI
+538 KHQLLLPVILVLSI

-564 FWGQYVFY
+564 FRGQHVFY

-578 SSVQLGATVDYAILF
+578 SSIQLGATVDYAILF

-606 KEAVAATVS
+606 KDAIAATV
-615 AVTTSVSTT
+615 ATVTTSVITT
-624 GSAMAVVGFLMGA
+624 GSALAVVGFLMGA

-650 LGVGSLVSLAIVLS
+650 LGVGGLVSLAIVLL
-664 ALPGFLYLADPLII
+664 ALPGYLYLADPLII
-678 KNEKISRRRLD
+678 KPKKQPKE
-689 RDETSIC
+689 
-696 APGVGAGAGR
+696 A
-706 LPAGGQQSAGLCSS
+706 
-720 LRCQGRGRLC
+720 
-730 KSYGL
+730 
-735 RCCDRRVRR
+735 
-744 EQLFRAGGGHRC
+744 
-756 GPRQLHCRAQ
+756 
-766 HDHERCRGA
+766 
-775 ERRYGHGAC
+775 
-784 DRGRQALL
+784 

>member
-1 MMKRFYT
+1 MLKRFYT
-8 AIVRRRRLVLA
+8 AIVHRRRAVLA
-19 VFALAAV
+19 AFVLAAV
-26 LSVFAVRQV
+26 LSVFASRAVQ
-35 KVDYDINDYLPPES
+35 VDYDINDYLPPDS
-49 PSTTAIEVMN
+49 PSTIALEQMN
-59 GAFTGGIPNM
+59 SAFTGGIPNM

-77 VPQALEYKE
+77 VPEALDYKE

-94 SSVAWLDDS
+94 EAVTWLDDS

-116 TVESYYKDGC
+116 TVETYYKDNC

-134 DEKRLEAV
+134 DAKRLEAV
-142 AAVRDLIG
+142 AAIQDLIG
-150 EGNALEG
+150 EDNALAG
-157 AAVSTAVAT
+157 TAVSTAVAT

-194 WAEPLLVLTGLG
+194 WVEPLLVLAGLG
-206 AAILLNN
+206 AAILINN
-213 GTNLIF
+213 GTNLMF

-248 FAECRAENPDASPE
+248 FAECRAARPEASAE
-262 ECMADALCRSTGS
+262 DCMVEALCKSTGS

-311 SLVTVFTFMPALTLA
+311 SLVTVFTFMPALTLV
-326 CYKWMDKTHHRP
+326 CYPWMDKTHHKP
-338 LLPSF
+338 LLPGF

-349 VARIM
+349 VSRIM
-354 LPMALVLV
+354 LPAALVLA
-362 ILMVPSYL
+362 IIMVPSY
-370 ASNSNQYYYGAAHM
+370 
-384 FGENTRLGADT
+384 TW
-395 AAIEETFGRS
+395 
-405 DTYVV
+405 VV

-418 TQQKLS
+418 TQAELS

-451 VPGDTLG
+451 VPSDTLK
-458 LLVSGGY
+458 LLVSGGC
-465 TRMVLTVDADTEGDG
+465 TRMVLTVNADTEGDA
-480 AFALVERVRA
+480 AFALVEKVRA
-490 TVQQYYPDNYYL
+490 TVQQYYPDAYDL

-564 FWGQYVFY
+564 FRGRHVFY

-578 SSVQLGATVDYAILF
+578 STIQLGATVDYAILF

-600 RETLGR
+600 RETLG
-606 KEAVAATVS
+606 KKQAIAATVS
-615 AVTTSVSTT
+615 TVTTSVITT
-624 GSAMAVVGFLMGA
+624 GSALAVVGFLMGA

-650 LGVGSLVSLAIVLS
+650 LGVGGLVSLAIVLL
-664 ALPGFLYLADPLII
+664 ALPGYLYLADPLII
-678 KNEKISRRRLD
+678 KPKKTAE
-689 RDETSIC
+689 
-696 APGVGAGAGR
+696 
-706 LPAGGQQSAGLCSS
+706 GGLT
-720 LRCQGRGRLC
+720 R
-730 KSYGL
+730 
-735 RCCDRRVRR
+735 
-744 EQLFRAGGGHRC
+744 
-756 GPRQLHCRAQ
+756 
-766 HDHERCRGA
+766 
-775 ERRYGHGAC
+775 
-784 DRGRQALL
+784 

>member
-1 MMKRFYT
+1 MLKRFYT
-8 AIVRRRRLVLA
+8 TIVRKRRLVLA
-19 VFALAAV
+19 VFALAVILSAFASRAV
-26 LSVFAVRQV
+26 Q
-35 KVDYDINDYLPPES
+35 VDYDMNDYLPPDS
-49 PSTTAIEVMN
+49 PSTIALETMN
-59 GAFTGGIPNM
+59 GAFTGGIPNV
-69 RVMVRDVT
+69 RVMVRNVT
-77 VPQALEYKE
+77 VPEALDYK
-86 KLAAIDGV
+86 KQLAAIDGV
-94 SSVAWLDDS
+94 ESVTWLDDS

-116 TVESYYKDGC
+116 TVETYYKDNC
-126 ALFTVTVE
+126 ALFSVTVE
-134 DEKRLEAV
+134 DAKRLEAV
-142 AAVRDLIG
+142 AAIQDLIG
-150 EGNALEG
+150 EDNALAG
-157 AAVSTAVAT
+157 TAVSTAVAT
-166 NSTVTEVA
+166 NSTVSEVA
-174 KIAAIA
+174 KIAGIA
-180 VVYVLF
+180 VIYVMF

-194 WAEPLLVLTGLG
+194 WVEPVLVLAGLG
-206 AAILLNN
+206 VAILLNN

-262 ECMADALCRSTGS
+262 DCMVDALCKSTSS

-306 KGVVL
+306 KGVAL

-326 CYKWMDKTHHRP
+326 CYPWMDKTHHKP
-338 LLPSF
+338 LLPRF

-349 VARIM
+349 VSRIM
-354 LPMALVLV
+354 LPMALALA

-370 ASNSNQYYYGAAHM
+370 ASNNNEYYYGAAHM
-384 FGENTRLGADT
+384 FGADTRLGEDT
-395 AAIEETFGRS
+395 AAIEETFGKS

-418 TQQKLS
+418 QQEKLS
-424 DALHAIPEV
+424 QALHDIPQV
-433 TGILSYVDN
+433 TSILSFVDN

-451 VPGDTLG
+451 VPGDTLS

-465 TRMVLTVDADTEGDG
+465 TRLVLTVDAETEGNA
-480 AFALVERVRA
+480 AFALVENIRA
-490 TVQQYYPDNYYL
+490 TVQEYYPDEYYL

-564 FWGQYVFY
+564 FRGQHVFY

-578 SSVQLGATVDYAILF
+578 SSIQLGATVDYAILF

-606 KEAVAATVS
+606 KDAIAATV
-615 AVTTSVSTT
+615 ATVTTSVITT
-624 GSAMAVVGFLMGA
+624 GSALAVVGFLMGA

-650 LGVGSLVSLAIVLS
+650 LGVGGLVSLAIVLL
-664 ALPGFLYLADPLII
+664 ALPGYLYLADPLII
-678 KNEKISRRRLD
+678 KKKKQPKE
-689 RDETSIC
+689 
-696 APGVGAGAGR
+696 A
-706 LPAGGQQSAGLCSS
+706 
-720 LRCQGRGRLC
+720 
-730 KSYGL
+730 
-735 RCCDRRVRR
+735 
-744 EQLFRAGGGHRC
+744 
-756 GPRQLHCRAQ
+756 
-766 HDHERCRGA
+766 
-775 ERRYGHGAC
+775 
-784 DRGRQALL
+784 

>member
-1 MMKRFYT
+1 M
-8 AIVRRRRLVLA
+8 
-19 VFALAAV
+19 
-26 LSVFAVRQV
+26 
-35 KVDYDINDYLPPES
+35 
-49 PSTTAIEVMN
+49 
-59 GAFTGGIPNM
+59 
-69 RVMVRDVT
+69 
-77 VPQALEYKE
+77 
-86 KLAAIDGV
+86 
-94 SSVAWLDDS
+94 
-103 LDVTVPLQMQDTA
+103 
-116 TVESYYKDGC
+116 
-126 ALFTVTVE
+126 
-134 DEKRLEAV
+134 
-142 AAVRDLIG
+142 
-150 EGNALEG
+150 
-157 AAVSTAVAT
+157 
-166 NSTVTEVA
+166 
-174 KIAAIA
+174 
-180 VVYVLF
+180 LF

-248 FAECRAENPDASPE
+248 FAECRAENPGASPE
-262 ECMADALCRSTGS
+262 ECMVDALCRSTGS

-538 KRQLLLPVILVLSI
+538 KRQLLLPIILVLSI

-564 FWGQYVFY
+564 FRGQYVFY

-678 KNEKISRRRLD
+678 KKKKQPKE
-689 RDETSIC
+689 
-696 APGVGAGAGR
+696 A
-706 LPAGGQQSAGLCSS
+706 
-720 LRCQGRGRLC
+720 
-730 KSYGL
+730 
-735 RCCDRRVRR
+735 
-744 EQLFRAGGGHRC
+744 
-756 GPRQLHCRAQ
+756 
-766 HDHERCRGA
+766 
-775 ERRYGHGAC
+775 
-784 DRGRQALL
+784 

>member
-1 MMKRFYT
+1 MLERFYT
-8 AIVRRRRLVLA
+8 AIVRRRKLVL
-19 VFALAAV
+19 VLFALAAV
-26 LSVFAVRQV
+26 LCAFATRQV
-35 KVDYDINDYLPPES
+35 QVDYDINDYLPPDS
-49 PSTTAIEVMN
+49 PSTAALEVMN
-59 GAFTGGIPNM
+59 DAFTGGIPNV

-77 VPQALEYKE
+77 VPEALDYKE

-94 SSVAWLDDS
+94 EAVTWLDDS
-103 LDVTVPLQMQDTA
+103 LDMTIPLQMQDKA
-116 TVESYYKDGC
+116 TVETYYKDHC
-126 ALFTVTVE
+126 ALFSVTVE
-134 DEKRLEAV
+134 DAKRLEAV
-142 AAVRDLIG
+142 SAIQDLIG
-150 EGNALEG
+150 EDNALAG
-157 AAVSTAVAT
+157 TAVSTAVAT

-194 WAEPLLVLTGLG
+194 WVEPLLVLLGLG
-206 AAILLNN
+206 AAILINN
-213 GTNLIF
+213 GTNLVF

-248 FAECRAENPDASPE
+248 FAECRAARPGASAE
-262 ECMADALCRSTGS
+262 DCMVDALCKSTGS

-326 CYKWMDKTHHRP
+326 AYPWMDKTHHKP

-349 VARIM
+349 VSRI
-354 LPMALVLV
+354 
-362 ILMVPSYL
+362 MVPSYL
-370 ASNSNQYYYGAAHM
+370 ASNSNSYHYGAAHM
-384 FGENTRLGADT
+384 FGTNTRLGADT
-395 AAIEETFGRS
+395 AAIEETFGKS

-410 LVPEGDTA
+410 LVPAGDTA
-418 TQQKLS
+418 TQSRLS
-424 DALHAIPEV
+424 DALHEIPEV
-433 TGILSYVDN
+433 TSILSFVDN

-451 VPGDTLG
+451 VPDDTLS
-458 LLVSGGY
+458 LLVSDGY
-465 TRMVLTVDADTEGDG
+465 TRLVMTVDADTEGDA
-480 AFALVERVRA
+480 AFALVEKVRA
-490 TVQQYYPDNYYL
+490 TVQEYYPDQYYL

-564 FWGQYVFY
+564 FRDQPVFY

-578 SSVQLGATVDYAILF
+578 SSIQLGATVDYAILF

-606 KEAVAATVS
+606 KDAIAATV
-615 AVTTSVSTT
+615 ATVTTSVITT
-624 GSAMAVVGFLMGA
+624 GSALAVVGFLMGA

-650 LGVGSLVSLAIVLS
+650 LGVGGLVSLAIVLL

-678 KNEKISRRRLD
+678 KIKNK
-689 RDETSIC
+689 
-696 APGVGAGAGR
+696 
-706 LPAGGQQSAGLCSS
+706 
-720 LRCQGRGRLC
+720 
-730 KSYGL
+730 KSKTPK
-735 RCCDRRVRR
+735 
-744 EQLFRAGGGHRC
+744 EA
-756 GPRQLHCRAQ
+756 
-766 HDHERCRGA
+766 
-775 ERRYGHGAC
+775 
-784 DRGRQALL
+784 